1 MTVDTS
7 TREKEINRVTL
18 VGFVVNLIL
27 SAAKLAAGIL
37 GRSGA
42 MVADAIHSFSDMA
55 TDIVVIVFAR
65 ISSKPKDDG
74 HDYGH
79 GKYETL
85 ATIIISLALAAVGIG
100 ILSSS
105 IGSIRTILEG
115 GTLPRP
121 GAVALVAAVVSI
133 VAKEI
138 LYRYTV
144 RVGRRIDSPSVI
156 ANAWHHRSDALSSLG
171 TLAGIGCA
179 YFLGEKWRI
188 ADPIAALLVAVF
200 IFKIALDLIRTGLG
214 ELLEKSLPADV
225 EQEILSIVTAN
236 PEIRSPHNL
245 RTRRIGASIAI
256 EVHVRVDG
264 AMSVAHSHALTVDIE
279 HRLRARFGAGTR
291 QQRRT
296 PAPPRD
302 APPPREGSPAR
313 QHLRDG
319 SSARRDLRST
329 GPPLDGPTRP
339 RTTAFPHDSTPF
351 AGTSRRP
358 HENPHDGPTKTRT
371 TAPRTWHGVWV
382 FTAREESFLR
392 RRQSDE
398 KRKKFGFSEKNT
410 YLATQNVCRTPV
422 SERAKAHK
430 DKTINTKKDCL
441 SEENSTLS
449 N

>member
-7 TREKEINRVTL
+7 TREKEIYRVTL

-55 TDIVVIVFAR
+55 TDIAVIIFAR

-279 HRLRARFGAGTR
+279 HRLRARFGAGTMI
-291 QQRRT
+291 
-296 PAPPRD
+296 AIHV
-302 APPPREGSPAR
+302 E
-313 QHLRDG
+313 
-319 SSARRDLRST
+319 
-329 GPPLDGPTRP
+329 PL
-339 RTTAFPHDSTPF
+339 
-351 AGTSRRP
+351 
-358 HENPHDGPTKTRT
+358 K
-371 TAPRTWHGVWV
+371 
-382 FTAREESFLR
+382 
-392 RRQSDE
+392 
-398 KRKKFGFSEKNT
+398 
-410 YLATQNVCRTPV
+410 
-422 SERAKAHK
+422 
-430 DKTINTKKDCL
+430 
-441 SEENSTLS
+441 
-449 N
+449 

>member
-7 TREKEINRVTL
+7 TREKEIYRVTL

-121 GAVALVAAVVSI
+121 GAVALVAAVISI

-279 HRLRARFGAGTR
+279 HRLRARFGAGTMI
-291 QQRRT
+291 
-296 PAPPRD
+296 AIHV
-302 APPPREGSPAR
+302 E
-313 QHLRDG
+313 
-319 SSARRDLRST
+319 
-329 GPPLDGPTRP
+329 
-339 RTTAFPHDSTPF
+339 PF
-351 AGTSRRP
+351 
-358 HENPHDGPTKTRT
+358 K
-371 TAPRTWHGVWV
+371 
-382 FTAREESFLR
+382 
-392 RRQSDE
+392 
-398 KRKKFGFSEKNT
+398 
-410 YLATQNVCRTPV
+410 
-422 SERAKAHK
+422 
-430 DKTINTKKDCL
+430 
-441 SEENSTLS
+441 
-449 N
+449 

>member
-7 TREKEINRVTL
+7 TREKEIYRVTL

-37 GRSGA
+37 GRSSA

-55 TDIVVIVFAR
+55 TDIAVIVFAR

-121 GAVALVAAVVSI
+121 GVVALVAAVVSI

-214 ELLEKSLPADV
+214 ELLEKSLPSDV

-279 HRLRARFGAGTR
+279 HRLRARFGAGTMI
-291 QQRRT
+291 
-296 PAPPRD
+296 AIHV
-302 APPPREGSPAR
+302 E
-313 QHLRDG
+313 
-319 SSARRDLRST
+319 
-329 GPPLDGPTRP
+329 
-339 RTTAFPHDSTPF
+339 PF
-351 AGTSRRP
+351 
-358 HENPHDGPTKTRT
+358 K
-371 TAPRTWHGVWV
+371 
-382 FTAREESFLR
+382 
-392 RRQSDE
+392 
-398 KRKKFGFSEKNT
+398 
-410 YLATQNVCRTPV
+410 
-422 SERAKAHK
+422 
-430 DKTINTKKDCL
+430 
-441 SEENSTLS
+441 
-449 N
+449 

>member
-7 TREKEINRVTL
+7 TREKEIYRVTL

-236 PEIRSPHNL
+236 PEIRAPHNL

-279 HRLRARFGAGTR
+279 HRLRARFGAGTMI
-291 QQRRT
+291 
-296 PAPPRD
+296 AIHV
-302 APPPREGSPAR
+302 E
-313 QHLRDG
+313 
-319 SSARRDLRST
+319 
-329 GPPLDGPTRP
+329 PL
-339 RTTAFPHDSTPF
+339 
-351 AGTSRRP
+351 
-358 HENPHDGPTKTRT
+358 K
-371 TAPRTWHGVWV
+371 
-382 FTAREESFLR
+382 
-392 RRQSDE
+392 
-398 KRKKFGFSEKNT
+398 
-410 YLATQNVCRTPV
+410 
-422 SERAKAHK
+422 
-430 DKTINTKKDCL
+430 
-441 SEENSTLS
+441 
-449 N
+449 